1 MENATDK
8 IKLFNSI
15 LESFLLQTATIV
27 GSTYHHYFVK
37 LIKVNAPVPINY
49 AITNL
54 IVFKDQILSKN
65 EDYFNN
71 ETNYINNLNN
81 LNNLTDGIINT
92 DNTLSE
98 IMRLKDIYYK
108 LDTDSKEN
116 VWSILQALL
125 QLTIEY
131 CELKNI
137 KY

>member
-15 LESFLLQTATIV
+15 LESFLLQTANIV
-27 GSTYHHYFVK
+27 GSTYHHYFVQ
-37 LIKVNAPVPINY
+37 LIRSNAPVPINY
-49 AITNL
+49 AIGNL

-71 ETNYINNLNN
+71 ESNYISNI
-81 LNNLTDGIINT
+81 NNLTDGSNP